1 VELHRSSDVSQ
12 QLVTGRMPL
21 AVVDLL
27 EPVDVNERE
36 HESSASMPG
45 AVDLT
50 FEHDH
55 AKLATERTGELIEPR
70 LHELVFRLL
79 AITLGG
85 SAIGGGALTVG
96 GPERAL
102 CGRAR
107 TQLRRM
113 SPCTCCRGRKPA
125 LQVQPRGGAV
135 ALLGGAVAGFGAQI
149 AQTGVLITP
158 LAVFD
163 TFARCLRS
171 RPARLSAFE
180 RTLTTLGPRLL
191 IYGAWFAPCA
201 AVGAVAIR
209 GGLISVRGPLVGIRL
224 GLVVIR
230 RRLITVRSTLVR
242 LGRRLINRKRLPA
255 LDRGD
260 CPAAFCP
267 AWRVRGVTR
276 INLSVGQL
284 ASSPGDAAP
293 LGYAA

>member
-1 VELHRSSDVSQ
+1 
-12 QLVTGRMPL
+12 MPL

-27 EPVDVNERE
+27 EPIDVNERK

-45 AVDLT
+45 TVDLT
-50 FEHDH
+50 FEREH
-55 AKLATERTGELIEPR
+55 AKLATERTGELIELR
-70 LHELVFRLL
+70 VHELVFGLL
-79 AITLGG
+79 AIALGG
-85 SAIGGGALTVG
+85 SAIRGGTLTVR

-102 CGRAR
+102 FGRPR
-107 TQLRRM
+107 THLRRM
-113 SPCTCCRGRKPA
+113 SSCTCCRGCKAA

-163 TFARCLRS
+163 TFTRCLRS
-171 RPARLSAFE
+171 RSARFSTFE
-180 RTLTTLGPRLL
+180 RTLTTLGTRLL
-191 IYGAWFAPCA
+191 ICGAGFASLA
-201 AVGAVAIR
+201 AIGAVAIR

-255 LDRGD
+255 LDGGD
-260 CPAAFCP
+260 CPAAFCL
-267 AWRVRGVTR
+267 AWRVRDVTR

-284 ASSPGDAAP
+284 ASLPGHTAP
-293 LGYAA
+293 LGYPA